1 LKKRISVVD
10 HPGEKMMKELIC
22 YCFNYTVEDI
32 KIDFQKNGESTILE
46 KIATEKKFNGCAC
59 VNKNPKGR

>member
-1 LKKRISVVD
+1 MS
-10 HPGEKMMKELIC
+10 ELIC

-32 KIDFQKNGESTILE
+32 KTDFQENGESTILK
-46 KIATEKKFNGCAC
+46 KIATEKKLNGCDC